1 MNRRVVL
8 AALGSLLAC
17 GAPAWGA
24 SSYPM
29 IMGIKPVAIQVGTS
43 AELTVQARYSLDGSY
58 RVLVSGTGVAGEVTD
73 SRSTPAVAS
82 NSKKRGPTVKK
93 AKRNAALVSIKVR
106 FRAEKDALPGIRDIR
121 LAGPYGASTVGQLL
135 VVQDPVIAEAA
146 DNDSLD
152 KAQRIT
158 LPAAVCG
165 AIESIED
172 RDYFKFHVEAGQS
185 LVFRVRG
192 MLLENRIHDMQS
204 HLDPIIT
211 LRSPTGATIAV
222 GDNDISGDP
231 LLCQRFD
238 RADDY
243 TLEIRDV
250 RYKGDRDWVYCVE
263 INDRP
268 FVRTV
273 YPLAVTA
280 GRHVSLEP
288 AGLHIPRGAK
298 IDWNVPATWAVG
310 FHEAQLPLA
319 GKLTNPVSLVVT
331 DLPTVF
337 ESANSHDTAQT
348 AQPVSA
354 PVGING
360 RIQKEGELDVYS
372 FPAKQGETFTF
383 ESVSRREGSPLD
395 SVLRLLDAKGRTLG
409 EGDDQSDFGR
419 TSADGIIENWRAP
432 ADGTYAVEIGDLLQR
447 GGPAF
452 VYVLKITRPEPEFH
466 LFLDTDKTELAPGTS
481 GVIFVNSVRKYGFA
495 GEIALAVA
503 GLPEGVTA
511 FCDRIPANHRDG
523 CIILTASPDAKP
535 AVSNI
540 IVTGSGRQP
549 RPTGSPQTLHAI
561 ARPLQETYVPGGGRG
576 HWPVEAHA
584 VAVGLPGD
592 ILAVKLSRHELSL
605 APGESARVDVDI
617 VRAAGFT
624 DNVTLN
630 PRFDHLGQVFGD
642 TLPTGV
648 VIDDKHSKTLLTAK
662 ETHGYLMFR
671 ALPTVEP
678 ATKRPVSVMANVAI
692 NFVMKATYSSR
703 PLFVTTAPKPLHSA
717 KK

>member
-1 MNRRVVL
+1 MNRRVVV

-17 GAPAWGA
+17 GSPLRGG

-29 IMGIKPVAIQVGTS
+29 IMGIKPVAIQVGTT
-43 AELTVQARYSLDGSY
+43 AELTVQARYSMDGSY
-58 RVLVSGTGVAGEVTD
+58 RVLVSGTGVTGEVTD
-73 SRSTPAVAS
+73 SRSKPAIS
-82 NSKKRGPTVKK
+82 SKKKKPTVKRS
-93 AKRNAALVSIKVR
+93 KRNAALESIKVR

-135 VVQDPVIAEAA
+135 VVPDPVIAEAGE
-146 DNDSLD
+146 NDSLD
-152 KAQRIT
+152 KAQPIM

-165 AIESIED
+165 TIESAED
-172 RDYFKFHVEAGQS
+172 RDCFKFHVETGQS

-192 MLLENRIHDMQS
+192 MLLENRIHDLQN

-238 RADDY
+238 RTGDY

-250 RYKGDRDWVYCVE
+250 RFKGDRDWVYCVE

-273 YPLAVTA
+273 FPLAVAT

-288 AGLHIPRGAK
+288 VGFQLPQGSR
-298 IDWNVPATWAVG
+298 IDWTVPAAWTVG
-310 FHEAQLPLA
+310 FHDAQLPLQNR
-319 GKLTNPVSLVVT
+319 LTNPVALVVT
-331 DLPTVF
+331 DLPTVL
-337 ESANSHDTAQT
+337 ESAGSHDSAQT
-348 AQPVSA
+348 AQPISA

-360 RIQKEGELDVYS
+360 RIQKEGEVDVYS
-372 FPAKQGETFTF
+372 FHAKKGEAFTF
-383 ESVSRREGSPLD
+383 EAVSRREGSPLD

-409 EGDDQSDFGR
+409 EGDDLSDFGH
-419 TSADGIIENWRAP
+419 TSADGIIEDWRAP
-432 ADGTYAVEIGDLLQR
+432 ADGTYAIEIGDLLQR

-452 VYVLKITRPEPEFH
+452 VYFLKITRPEPEFH

-481 GVIFVNSVRKYGFA
+481 GVIFVNSVPKNGFV
-495 GEIALAVA
+495 GEISLAVE

-523 CIILTASPDAKP
+523 CIILTASPDATP

-540 IVTGSGRQP
+540 IVTGTGTQA
-549 RPTGSPQTLHAI
+549 RPKGSPWTLHAV
-561 ARPLQETYVPGGGRG
+561 ARPLQETYLPGGGRG

-592 ILAVKLSRHELSL
+592 ILGVKLSRQELSL
-605 APGESARVDVDI
+605 APGESTRVDVVID
-617 VRAAGFT
+617 RAPGFI
-624 DNVTLN
+624 DNVTLD
-630 PRFDHLGQVFGD
+630 PRFDHLGRIFGD

-648 VIDDKHSKTLLTAK
+648 EIDGKHSKTLLNGK
-662 ETHGYLMFR
+662 ETHGYLTFR
-671 ALPTVEP
+671 ALPNVEP
-678 ATKRPVSVMANVAI
+678 ATKRPVAVMANVAI

-703 PLFVTTAPKPLHSA
+703 PLFVTTSR